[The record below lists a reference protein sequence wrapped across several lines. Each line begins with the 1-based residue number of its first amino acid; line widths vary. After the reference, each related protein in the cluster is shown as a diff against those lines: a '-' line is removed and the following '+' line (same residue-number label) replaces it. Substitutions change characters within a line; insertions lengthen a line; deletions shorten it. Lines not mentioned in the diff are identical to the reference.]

1 MTSTFQ
7 DPGSSPAAAGLTGP
21 EEGASPAPGAE
32 EVRAALARILA
43 SDEFA
48 SSPRLADFL
57 RFIVDVTLAGRAEAI
72 KGYTIAVEALGRPTS
87 FDPQS
92 DPIVR
97 VEATRLRR
105 ALDRYYASAGGE
117 DPLEISVPK
126 GSYIPAFRRR
136 IEEREPALP
145 DPTPVPRALETPR
158 RAVRGWMIGVVLA
171 LAAVVIFASAGL
183 QVAWER
189 GSSFLTVTVGGHPT
203 TAADLADR
211 IGLPVLEV
219 ERFEAAGAPAPPGE
233 EIHTLE
239 VRLRGALARFDFL
252 DVTASGSGVA
262 RECTGVPP
270 RPVFTLGGLAEG
282 RPDGGYALLVRLSD
296 RCAGTIVW
304 SKELEGI
311 SPSESRAA
319 GEARIVQD
327 IAGSLVE
334 SNGALQARARAQ
346 ARLEAPQS
354 GFGCLARVL
363 PLPGGPGG
371 DDTTARECL
380 ARFAERDSGYG
391 LFHSAKAAL
400 MLEEAREIRLGGML
414 PAGGEAWRAD
424 LQREARLG
432 VDLAPASAF
441 ASRILAEAD
450 FVAGDREGALLAAER
465 AVALNPLDYDVAA
478 ACGAVMVGLG
488 QVNQGEA
495 LLRLARKNGARLS
508 ESQTVYLAIA
518 AFLRN
523 DSAAALKALSGL
535 EGHTDPAATLA
546 QALAFSALGRPDEER
561 RAVSTL
567 MRTVGGSFEKI
578 QVMVQRLLR
587 SEEEALRVL
596 GELES
601 AGLRAQPALHTP
613 SKG

>member
-7 DPGSSPAAAGLTGP
+7 DSATP
-21 EEGASPAPGAE
+21 PAPPEASDGALPNAE

-57 RFIVDVTLAGRAEAI
+57 RFIVEVTLAGRAEAI
-72 KGYTIAVEALGRPTS
+72 KGYTIAVEALGRPPS

-105 ALDRYYASAGGE
+105 ALDRYYASAGAE
-117 DPLEISVPK
+117 DRLEISVPK
-126 GSYIPAFRRR
+126 GGYIPAFRSRFAAQDAEPQPPEPL
-136 IEEREPALP
+136 IVEE
-145 DPTPVPRALETPR
+145 VPPR
-158 RAVRGWMIGVVLA
+158 RSSRPWLVAGAAALLMVVA
-171 LAAVVIFASAGL
+171 FVAAGL
-183 QVAWER
+183 QIGLER
-189 GSSFLTVTVGGHPT
+189 GSTFLTLTVGGHPT

-219 ERFEAAGAPAPPGE
+219 ERFEAAGTPAPPTD

-239 VRLRGALARFDFL
+239 VRLRGALARFDFI
-252 DVTASGSGVA
+252 DVMASGSAVA

-296 RCAGTIVW
+296 RCGGTIVW
-304 SKELEGI
+304 SKELDGI
-311 SPSESRAA
+311 APSESRAA

-327 IAGSLVE
+327 IAGALVE

-346 ARLEAPQS
+346 ARLEAPES
-354 GFGCLARVL
+354 GYGCLARAL
-363 PLPGGPGG
+363 PLQRGPTGTEPG
-371 DDTTARECL
+371 ARDCID
-380 ARFAERDSGYG
+380 RFVQRDSGYG
-391 LFHSAKAAL
+391 IFHSVKAAL
-400 MLEEAREIRLGGML
+400 MLEDLRPSR
-414 PAGGEAWRAD
+414 AGSAQRPDTDSLRAD

-441 ASRILAEAD
+441 AFRVLAEVD
-450 FVAGDREGALLAAER
+450 FVVGDREGALLAAER

-478 ACGAVMVGLG
+478 AAGAVMVGLG
-488 QVNQGEA
+488 QVDQGEA
-495 LLRLARKNGARLS
+495 LLRLARQHGVRLS
-508 ESQTVYLAIA
+508 EGETVYLAIA
-518 AFLRN
+518 AFLHN
-523 DSAAALKALSGL
+523 DSAAARNALAGL
-535 EGHTDPAATLA
+535 EGHSDPVATIG
-546 QALAFSALGRPDEER
+546 QALALRALGRLDEER
-561 RAVSTL
+561 RAVSAL
-567 MRTVGGSFEKI
+567 MRETGGSFEK
-578 QVMVQRLLR
+578 VQALVLRLVR
-587 SEEEALRVL
+587 SQDEALRVL

-601 AGLRAQPALHTP
+601 AGLRAQPAVSGP